1 MPEQVLINES
11 QGSKTADSEP
21 RIGAEFVEFLQEI
34 QATPRESWPQLIQI
48 MRLFR
53 EAVTK
58 EHKVSD
64 ISIPAKDTNGK
75 FDPIEQHKALS
86 ELLRSWREEGDE
98 EDQKETWEI
107 LSKALDRGGVSI

>member
-1 MPEQVLINES
+1 MSEQVLSSENQAPE
-11 QGSKTADSEP
+11 TADSEP

-58 EHKVSD
+58 DHKVSD

-75 FDPIEQHKALS
+75 FDAIEQHKALS
-86 ELLRSWREEGDE
+86 ELLRKWDEEGDE
-98 EDQKETWEI
+98 QEQKETWEI

>member
-1 MPEQVLINES
+1 MSEQVLSSENQAPE
-11 QGSKTADSEP
+11 TADSEP

-58 EHKVSD
+58 DHKVSD
-64 ISIPAKDTNGK
+64 IRCYRTAQSFERIT
-75 FDPIEQHKALS
+75 
-86 ELLRSWREEGDE
+86 
-98 EDQKETWEI
+98 QKMGR
-107 LSKALDRGGVSI
+107 RGR